1 MKIQQK
7 IDNGGGDSYCF
18 MSDPKS
24 GKLGTLYKYM
34 NDDDDDED
42 KDDDERRP
50 KTIFKRKYTQAGLSK

>member
-1 MKIQQK
+1 
-7 IDNGGGDSYCF
+7 

-50 KTIFKRKYTQAGLSK
+50 MTIFKRKYTQAGLSK